1 MPTMNT
7 PLTDLASHIL
17 NLRLIDTHEH
27 MCKETDYL
35 ENGPDVLEQ
44 LFHNYPGSDLV
55 VAGAS
60 EEAMKRLFDRKDTD
74 IAGRFR
80 GIQAAWE
87 TMQFTGYGEG
97 VRLAAK
103 RIYELDELTPEG
115 LAAAQTKNQA
125 LRKPGERLR
134 LLRDVANLDHIQTD
148 DFRFAC
154 LPDASGPDFFLYD
167 ISWAGFSNGNDERK
181 QILAETGIEVRDL
194 TTLRS
199 AMEVIF
205 SKYGSYAIA
214 VKSQHAYNRTLR
226 WEERDEADVARVL
239 DKRLGGAELD
249 EAEKLVLGDWS
260 LARGVELAIQH
271 NLPFKIHT
279 GYYAGS
285 GYMRMDRISAE
296 NLCPLLIKYPKA
308 RFVLMHVSYPYSDE
322 IVALAKH
329 FPNVYIDM
337 CWAWSIDPYS
347 CANFVR
353 QMVHASPANKLFAFG
368 GDSFWPAISVG
379 YSIQCRR
386 WLTRALEAEVRD
398 GLLTEK
404 QGIDLATRWMRGNQE
419 ACFDIAGT
427 RAAIRET
434 IERD

>member
-1 MPTMNT
+1 MSHAA
-7 PLTDLASHIL
+7 TDLAAHIQS
-17 NLRLIDTHEH
+17 LRLIDTHEH
-27 MCKETDYL
+27 MCKEKDYL
-35 ENGPDVLEQ
+35 EQAPDILEQ
-44 LFHNYPGSDLV
+44 LFHNYPSSDLV
-55 VAGAS
+55 VAGA
-60 EEAMKRLFDRKDTD
+60 EKDAMKRLLNRGDPD

-103 RIYELDELTPEG
+103 QVYGLDELTPDG
-115 LAAAQTKNQA
+115 LAAAQEKNRA
-125 LRKPGERLR
+125 LVQPGERLR

-154 LPDASGPDFFLYD
+154 LPDASGPGFFLYD
-167 ISWAGFSNGNDERK
+167 ISWAGFSSGEDETK
-181 QILAETGIEVRDL
+181 QIRDETGIAVRNL
-194 TTLRS
+194 ATLRE
-199 AMEVIF
+199 AMESIF
-205 SKYGSYAIA
+205 SKYATYAIA
-214 VKSQHAYNRTLR
+214 VKTQHAYSRTLR

-239 DKRLGGAELD
+239 EKRLGGAELD
-249 EAEKLVLGDWS
+249 TEEKLVLGDWS
-260 LARGVELAIQH
+260 LARGAELAARN
-271 NLPFKIHT
+271 NLPVKIHT

-296 NLCPLLIKYPKA
+296 HLCPLLIRYPDT

-347 CANFVR
+347 CADFVR
-353 QMVHASPANKLFAFG
+353 RMIHAAPANKLFAFG
-368 GDSFWPAISVG
+368 GDSFWPAISVA

-398 GLLTEK
+398 GLLSEK
-404 QGIDLATRWMRGNQE
+404 QAIDLATRWMRGNQE